1 MSEFLLKTPDNL
13 DYYVDKVKK
22 KYDSINYNPSMYND
36 EIIMIDAELYFL
48 GNLKLHLLKQ
58 NNDWSLPFIDEIKK
72 KKFNLMERKFAI
84 WNDLM

>member
-22 KYDSINYNPSMYND
+22 KYDSINNNPSMYND

-58 NNDWSLPFIDEIKK
+58 NNDWSAPFIDEIKN
-72 KKFNLMERKFAI
+72 KKFHLMERKFSI